1 MLGKAQKEPRE
12 HKPWLHYVTMAHYG
26 LSMSFHSLD
35 TLVPSGP
42 GPSL

>member
-1 MLGKAQKEPRE
+1 M
-12 HKPWLHYVTMAHYG
+12 PWLHTMLHVCVTMAHYG

-35 TLVPSGP
+35 TLVPSDP